1 MGNAVP
7 TRRGVGGGSS
17 PDAAARATGT
27 RVGATPGGGTQGRVC
42 VAGPVFLDVVMGGLQ
57 HAPRPGEEQWVSDC
71 AVMPGGAANQAVAL
85 ARLGAPTSLVTHL
98 GEDDAG
104 RLVQTMLERD
114 GIDLSGAVRLPR
126 QSVTTSLAFG
136 GDRAMT
142 TFGTDATPPL
152 ADLAAVPTC
161 LVCDLRAVRDNRD
174 TLMRWRGE
182 GRSPW
187 VLADVG
193 WDPTGRWDPHDL
205 DVLDLV
211 DVFTPNEAEALHY
224 TRTPDAS
231 SAARALGE
239 RVGTVLLTRGAR
251 GVLARTP
258 TEEVELPVVP
268 VPAVDTTGAGDTFS
282 AGFVWAH
289 LHDLPLRAALTTAA
303 LAASYTVG
311 RPGGS
316 ASSPTLAE
324 LACWTRAQDLPQ
336 GYDTEFL
343 DLTDGVGERPRG

>member
-152 ADLAAVPTC
+152 ADLAAVPWASGSAPSSS
-161 LVCDLRAVRDNRD
+161 RAVRAGCWPGPPPRRSGSPSCPCR
-174 TLMRWRGE
+174 RW
-182 GRSPW
+182 
-187 VLADVG
+187 
-193 WDPTGRWDPHDL
+193 
-205 DVLDLV
+205 
-211 DVFTPNEAEALHY
+211 TPPGLG
-224 TRTPDAS
+224 TPS
-231 SAARALGE
+231 
-239 RVGTVLLTRGAR
+239 
-251 GVLARTP
+251 
-258 TEEVELPVVP
+258 
-268 VPAVDTTGAGDTFS
+268 
-282 AGFVWAH
+282 
-289 LHDLPLRAALTTAA
+289 
-303 LAASYTVG
+303 
-311 RPGGS
+311 
-316 ASSPTLAE
+316 
-324 LACWTRAQDLPQ
+324 
-336 GYDTEFL
+336 
-343 DLTDGVGERPRG
+343 PRGSCGRTCTTCPCGPH